1 MRIIASR
8 SLHQAAQQLDS
19 ALITR
24 VPMLMRRRTIAAYFS
39 LAGLLAVTSATFPA
53 NAAQSSTSPSS
64 SSAKKT
70 AAHKHKH
77 HAKRQPPGQK
87 TPTAD
92 RISEIQSAL
101 ARGGYYEGEP
111 NGKLDSNMVAALEKF
126 QSANGLDSTGKLD
139 APTLQKLGLGSDI
152 AGVGVPKPVVPS
164 CCSAQGSAA
173 TTSSA
178 PAATCCS
185 APSSNSAASSN
196 SNSRQSATGASA
208 SATGNAAPSDP
219 KPAQQ

>member
-1 MRIIASR
+1 
-8 SLHQAAQQLDS
+8 
-19 ALITR
+19 
-24 VPMLMRRRTIAAYFS
+24 MLMRRRTIAAYFS
-39 LAGLLAVTSATFPA
+39 LAGLLAGTSATFPA
-53 NAAQSSTSPSS
+53 KAAQSSTSPSS
-64 SSAKKT
+64 SSAHKKT
-70 AAHKHKH
+70 TAHKHKH
-77 HAKRQPPGQK
+77 YAKGQPPGQK

-111 NGKLDSNMVAALEKF
+111 NGKLDSNTVAALEKF
-126 QSANGLDSTGKLD
+126 QSANGLDSSGKLD

-152 AGVGVPKPVVPS
+152 AGVGAPKPVVPS

-173 TTSSA
+173 TTASA